1 MKISFWYSS
10 CFFCSPKLLIN
21 LFNFC
26 SGCFIA
32 ASAYENRLAMFSVSL
47 SGGSDIIDK
56 VELRSPL
63 PVICFTLMCVLEKI
77 TYELFVYN
85 EKKINR

>member
-1 MKISFWYSS
+1 MKISCWYSN
-10 CFFCSPKLLIN
+10 CF
-21 LFNFC
+21 FC

-56 VELRSPL
+56 VELLSPL
-63 PVICFTLMCVLEKI
+63 PVICFTLMCCARANYV
-77 TYELFVYN
+77 
-85 EKKINR
+85 

>member
-1 MKISFWYSS
+1 MTQVQLSNPGNSRNQLGRMLAIDS
-10 CFFCSPKLLIN
+10 
-21 LFNFC
+21 

-56 VELRSPL
+56 
-63 PVICFTLMCVLEKI
+63 KI
-77 TYELFVYN
+77 LFPPEN
-85 EKKINR
+85 EVDGSAARVQKNSIHGTI